1 MVRKVASLVVL
12 GVLASVL
19 SVNQTAANA
28 GDVAEPARDVVG
40 GDNAPDGRFPWM
52 VRLSMGCG
60 GALTA
65 PRVVLTAGHCV
76 TGSGADTSIEVTAGV
91 TNLNSA
97 RAIKAKSI
105 SVIRADGFRSET
117 LGDDWAL
124 IKLDHKLDLPTLDI
138 TAGGADETGA
148 ETILG
153 WGQTS
158 ETSMHQETRLRYG
171 TVQVIGDQ
179 PCAKAYRKVKVE
191 LVEDESI
198 CAARRGVDTCQ
209 GDSGG
214 PMVHRIAD
222 GKWVQVGIVS
232 WGLGCARKGY
242 PGVYTQVSEFRDD
255 IKAATR
261 KLM

>member
-1 MVRKVASLVVL
+1 MVRKVAPLVVL

-19 SVNQTAANA
+19 SANQIAARA
-28 GDVAEPARDVVG
+28 GDVAEPAREVVG

-76 TGSGADTSIEVTAGV
+76 TGTGADSSIEVVAGV
-91 TNLNSA
+91 TNLKSA
-97 RAIKAKSI
+97 RAIKAKSV
-105 SVIRADGFRSET
+105 SVIRAAEFRTET

-124 IKLDHKLDLPTLDI
+124 VKLDRRLDLPTLEL
-138 TAGGADETGA
+138 TAGGADESGQQ
-148 ETILG
+148 TILG
-153 WGQTS
+153 WGQTGEGS
-158 ETSMHQETRLRYG
+158 LRQETKLRYAS
-171 TVQVIGDQ
+171 VQVVADA
-179 PCAKAYRKVKVE
+179 PCAKAYEKVKVD

-198 CAARRGVDTCQ
+198 CAGGRGVDTCQ

-214 PMVHRIAD
+214 PLVHRIAE

-232 WGLGCARKGY
+232 WGLGCARKNY
-242 PGVYTQVSEFRDD
+242 PGVYTQVSKFRAD

-261 KLM
+261 KLG

>member
-19 SVNQTAANA
+19 SVNQTAAKA

-40 GDNAPDGRFPWM
+40 GDIAPDGLFPWM

-91 TNLNSA
+91 TNLSSG
-97 RAIKAKSI
+97 RAIKAKSVT
-105 SVIRADGFRSET
+105 VIRADGFRSET

-124 IKLDHKLDLPTLDI
+124 IKLDRKLDLPTLEI
-138 TAGGADETGA
+138 SPGGADENGPQ
-148 ETILG
+148 TILG
-153 WGQTS
+153 WGQTGES
-158 ETSMHQETRLRYG
+158 TMHQETRLRYA
-171 TVQVIGDQ
+171 TVRVVGDDS
-179 PCAKAYRKVKVE
+179 CAKSYRKVNVD
-191 LVEDESI
+191 LVKDESI
-198 CAARRGVDTCQ
+198 CASRRGVDTCQ

-214 PMVHRIAD
+214 PLVHQLAE
-222 GKWVQVGIVS
+222 GKWVQTGIVS
-232 WGLGCARKGY
+232 WGLGCARKNY
-242 PGVYTQVSEFRDD
+242 PGVYTQVSKFRAD
-255 IKAATR
+255 IKVATR
-261 KLM
+261 KLS

>member
-1 MVRKVASLVVL
+1 MVRKVVSLVAL

-19 SVNQTAANA
+19 SVNQTAAQA

-40 GDNAPDGRFPWM
+40 GDIAPDGLFPWM

-76 TGSGADTSIEVTAGV
+76 TGTGADTSIDVVAGV
-91 TNLNSA
+91 TNLNSTHV
-97 RAIKAKSI
+97 IKAKSVT
-105 SVIRADGFRSET
+105 VIRAEGFQSET

-124 IKLDHKLDLPTLDI
+124 IKIDRKLDLPTLEI
-138 TAGGADETGA
+138 SSGGADESGA
-148 ETILG
+148 QTILG
-153 WGQTS
+153 WGQTGES
-158 ETSMHQETRLRYG
+158 SMHQETRLRYAS
-171 TVQVIGDQ
+171 VRLIGDES
-179 PCAKAYRKVKVE
+179 CAKSYRKVKVD

-198 CAARRGVDTCQ
+198 CAGRRGVDTCQ

-214 PMVHRIAD
+214 PLVHPVAE
-222 GKWVQVGIVS
+222 GKWVQTGIVS
-232 WGLGCARKGY
+232 WGLGCARKNY
-242 PGVYTQVSEFRDD
+242 PGVYTQVSKFRSD

-261 KLM
+261 RLN